1 MNDKRRQ
8 LLLDAAAPLLEAD
21 EKVEITTIAN
31 VGSVSV
37 KKKVLTAAVAGI
49 ATGGL
54 VTANVRP
61 RQMYVILTDR
71 KILFFDADTSSGRPG
86 KHMATLSRE
95 GVSSTEP
102 KSAMLGLALGI
113 ELSIAGQER
122 DLKIV
127 FPKPSKEEG
136 QQFAVS
142 LPRSL

>member
-1 MNDKRRQ
+1 MNEKRRQ
-8 LLLDAAAPLLEAD
+8 LLLDGAAPLLEAD

-95 GVSSTEP
+95 GVTSTEP
-102 KSAMLGLALGI
+102 KSAMFGLALGI
-113 ELSIAGQER
+113 DLSIAGQER
-122 DLKIV
+122 DLKLV

-136 QQFAVS
+136 HQFAAS

>member
-1 MNDKRRQ
+1 MNEKRRQ

-136 QQFAVS
+136 QQFAAS

>member
-1 MNDKRRQ
+1 MNEKRRQ
-8 LLLDAAAPLLEAD
+8 LLLEGAAPLLEAD

-37 KKKVLTAAVAGI
+37 KKKVLTAAAAGI

-71 KILFFDADTSSGRPG
+71 KILFFDADTASGRPG
-86 KHMATLSRE
+86 THMATLSRE

-136 QQFAVS
+136 HQFAAS

>member
-1 MNDKRRQ
+1 MNEKRRQ

>member
-1 MNDKRRQ
+1 MNEKRRQ
-8 LLLDAAAPLLEAD
+8 LLLEGAAPLLEAD

-136 QQFAVS
+136 QQFAAS
-142 LPRSL
+142 LPHSL

>member
-1 MNDKRRQ
+1 
-8 LLLDAAAPLLEAD
+8 
-21 EKVEITTIAN
+21 
-31 VGSVSV
+31 
-37 KKKVLTAAVAGI
+37 
-49 ATGGL
+49 
-54 VTANVRP
+54 
-61 RQMYVILTDR
+61 VILTDR

-136 QQFAVS
+136 QQFAAS